1 MRDADSMFPYRPR
14 RAWARAWMFVVLAAL
29 VLVGCGGED
38 YETKGIEGLL
48 PTLAFELQSETGG
61 TITEADFAGAPTVV
75 FFGFTNCPDVCP
87 TAMARIAAATEAAGA
102 SLDGE
107 LQVLFV
113 SVDPGRDDP
122 ERLARYTDFFSDRV
136 TGATADVPTLKTL
149 TKRYRATFGYDEPNE
164 FGDYN
169 VSHAS
174 AMYVFDAKGEAR
186 ALFRPSD
193 SVAAM
198 AADLRRIGQQP
209 DRS

>member
-1 MRDADSMFPYRPR
+1 MNNAE
-14 RAWARAWMFVVLAAL
+14 RALPPSFQRAPIRARVWLSLLLAAL
-29 VLVGCGGED
+29 ALVGCGGPD

-48 PTLAFELQSETGG
+48 PALEFELRSETGEP
-61 TITEADFAGAPTVV
+61 ITESDFAGAPTVV

-87 TAMARIAAATEAAGA
+87 TAMARIAAATEAAA
-102 SLDGE
+102 DSLDGD

-113 SVDPGRDDP
+113 SVDPGRDSP

-136 TGATADVPTLKTL
+136 TGATADVATLKSL

-174 AMYVFDAKGEAR
+174 AMYVFDSEGRAR

-198 AADLRRIGQQP
+198 AADLRRIGQG
-209 DRS
+209 